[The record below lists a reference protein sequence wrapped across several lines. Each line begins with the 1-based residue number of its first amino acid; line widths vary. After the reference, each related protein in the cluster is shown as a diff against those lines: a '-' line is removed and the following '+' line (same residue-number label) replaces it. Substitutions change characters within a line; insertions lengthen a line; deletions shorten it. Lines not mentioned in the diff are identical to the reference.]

1 MQIVDRL
8 LRVTG
13 SVGEWTDELGKG
25 QQNPEV
31 AVGVRACLRFD
42 LRSPVGDPDTHV
54 LLPLPVEYVRCD
66 AYCLALDGDYKQ
78 STPPKLLVSVDI
90 VLDATDDHTYL
101 DVRLPNTAIPPLLEA
116 LNEEGTVTL
125 KGELAG
131 YTGTIAE
138 DVPADFAIQ
147 FGLTI
152 RNRVYLPGGAVP
164 PEVVNN
170 PDYLTKVQVI
180 ALIEAATRPEK
191 GDPGLSAYEI
201 AVKGGYKGTEK
212 EWLASLKGT
221 GEPGK
226 SAYEVAVAGGYKGT
240 AEQWLASLHGP
251 NGLNAYEVAV
261 AEGYEGTVEE
271 WLDSLQGA
279 DGKDLHFDATGELE
293 ELEAFAEEAKG
304 FTFGA
309 SVTDA
314 KTKTTKLYIYV
325 KRSGE
330 YNDWCNPTVI
340 TYYERTAEIKALEPV
355 KLTAPVAGAEYYSFD
370 ISKYPHATVAAV
382 CIDTDEGELTLP
394 YGSALGVRKIV
405 KTTSKMLVYFG
416 TQCPEYE
423 TGKIYLTQFL
433 GIGETGGSPVYTGTM
448 YYGYIPLEVLGNVY
462 RVGQIMPQ
470 MLTDSRSKIKAA
482 DTGTLDKT
490 SLGTVPAG
498 ALVVVLLPSD
508 AGLKAEKFD
517 GVGGYTTFITD
528 NVETGTGANGAGYL
542 LNGTPC
548 EIYGEYVLAAAEI
561 SVRITS
567 KE

>member
-13 SVGEWTDELGKG
+13 SAGEWTDELGKM
-25 QQNPEV
+25 QSPPEI
-31 AVGVRACLRFD
+31 AVGVGARLRLD
-42 LRSPVGDPDTHV
+42 LRSPQGDPNTHI
-54 LLPLPVEYVRCD
+54 LLPLEAGNVTSH
-66 AYCLALDGDYKQ
+66 AYYLALDSDYIQ
-78 STPPKLLVSVDI
+78 TTPPKMYTSENIRVTAD
-90 VLDATDDHTYL
+90 DDHTYL
-101 DVRLPNTAIPPLLEA
+101 EADLPNTALPGLLAA
-116 LNEEGTVTL
+116 LKDEGSIEL
-125 KGELAG
+125 KGEIGGYSAAG
-131 YTGTIAE
+131 GDPTC
-138 DVPADFAIQ
+138 ADFVIQ
-147 FGLTI
+147 FVIKIL
-152 RNRVYLPGGAVP
+152 NRIHLGSEVP
-164 PEVVNN
+164 PEVAND
-170 PDYLTKVQVI
+170 PKYLTAEQVK
-180 ALIEAATRPEK
+180 ALIEAATRPER
-191 GDPGLSAYEI
+191 GEPGKSAYEI
-201 AVKGGYKGTEK
+201 AVEGGYKGTK
-212 EWLASLKGT
+212 EQWLASLKGER

-226 SAYEVAVAGGYKGT
+226 SAYEVAVAGGYEGT
-240 AEQWLASLHGP
+240 EEQWLASLHGP
-251 NGLNAYEVAV
+251 NGLTAYEVAV
-261 AEGYEGTVEE
+261 AEGFEGTVEE
-271 WLDSLQGA
+271 WLDSLRGA

-293 ELEAFAEEAKG
+293 ELEAFAEEVKG

-314 KTKTTKLYIYV
+314 KTRTTKLYIYV

-355 KLTAPVAGAEYYSFD
+355 KLTAQPAGAEYFSFD
-370 ISKYPHATVAAV
+370 ISKYPHATIAAV
-382 CIDTDEGELTLP
+382 CIDTEEGELTLP

-405 KTTSKMLVYFG
+405 KTASKMLVYFG

-433 GIGETGGSPVYTGTM
+433 GVGETGGSPVYTGTM

-490 SLGTVPAG
+490 GLGTVPAG

-517 GVGGYTTFITD
+517 GLGGYVPFIEN
-528 NVETGTGANGAGYL
+528 NVAPGTGANGAGYL
-542 LNGTPC
+542 LNNVPY
-548 EIYGEYVLAAAEI
+548 EIYGEYVLADAEI